1 MSADPSPRGAPAG
14 TSATDADPRPHV
26 VVLGAGFAGL
36 AAVRALRGAP
46 VRTTLVNRHSY
57 STFQPLLYQVATG
70 ALNPGDITYG
80 ARGFAADNG
89 AAFRRGTVELVDP
102 EARTVSLDVGPDL
115 HYDYLVIANGVTT
128 NYFGVPGAA
137 EHAYPIYTRAE
148 ALAVRDRMTGYL
160 ERIAATGERRGAS
173 VVVVGG
179 GATGVEMAG
188 TLAELRNSV
197 LPDRYPELDPTQTN
211 VVLVEMTDKILP
223 PFAPKLREYAAEQLR
238 ARGVELRLE
247 SAVKEVRPDCVL
259 LADGTRLEAQMTI
272 WATGVAAHDEVKK
285 WGLRQG
291 RSGRIV
297 VGGDLRVPD
306 HPEILVAGDSAL
318 IEDDPLPQLAQPA
331 LQTGQ
336 HAGRTIARLVA
347 GEPTER
353 FRYKDK
359 GTMAT
364 IGRGSAVADI
374 AHGPKLV
381 GVLAWL
387 TWMFVHIFA
396 LLGNRNRI
404 VVSLGLTFRYLA
416 QRRGVMVVGDPED
429 RSPSRPA

>member
-1 MSADPSPRGAPAG
+1 MTADLSTRGEPTG
-14 TSATDADPRPHV
+14 TSITDADPRPHV
-26 VVLGAGFAGL
+26 VVLGAGFAGI
-36 AAVRALRGAP
+36 AAVRALRKAP
-46 VRTTLVNRHSY
+46 VRVTLVDRHSY

-80 ARGFAADNG
+80 ARGFAAHTG
-89 AAFRRGTVELVDP
+89 ARFRKGEVLTIDP
-102 EARTVSLDVGPDL
+102 ETRTISLDLGPDL

-137 EHAYPIYTRAE
+137 ENAYPIYTRAE

-160 ERIAATGERRGAS
+160 DQIAATGERRGAS

-188 TLAELRNSV
+188 TLAELRNTV
-197 LPDRYPELDPTQTN
+197 LPDRYPELDPSEVN
-211 VVLVEMTDKILP
+211 VVLVEMTDKVLP
-223 PFAPKLREYAAEQLR
+223 PFAPRLREYAAAQLR

-247 SAVKEVRPDCVL
+247 AAVKEVRPDSVL
-259 LADGTRLEAQMTI
+259 LADGTELEAQMTV
-272 WATGVAAHDEVKK
+272 WATGVSAHERVKS

-291 RSGRIV
+291 KGGRIV
-297 VGGDLRVPD
+297 VGGDLRVPE
-306 HPEILVAGDSAL
+306 HPEILVAGDIGV

-331 LQTGQ
+331 LQSGA
-336 HAGRTIARLVA
+336 HAGRTIARLLA

-353 FRYKDK
+353 FHYKDK

-387 TWMFVHIFA
+387 IWMFVHVFA

-404 VVSLGLTFRYLA
+404 MVSLGLTFRYLA
-416 QRRGVMVVGDPED
+416 QRRGQMVVGDPG
-429 RSPSRPA
+429 

>member
-1 MSADPSPRGAPAG
+1 MTADPSSRDEPAG
-14 TSATDADPRPHV
+14 TSITDADPRPHV

-36 AAVRALRGAP
+36 SAVRALRKAP
-46 VRTTLVNRHSY
+46 VRVTLVDRHSY

-80 ARGFAADNG
+80 ARGFAARTG
-89 AAFRRGTVELVDP
+89 ASFRKGEVTTVDP
-102 EARTVSLDVGPDL
+102 GTRTVSLDVGPDL

-137 EHAYPIYTRAE
+137 EHAFPIYTRAE
-148 ALAVRDRMTGYL
+148 ALAVRDRMTGHL
-160 ERIAATGERRGAS
+160 DHIAATGEARGAA

-197 LPDRYPELDPTQTN
+197 LPSRYPELDPTEVH
-211 VVLVEMTDKILP
+211 VVLVEMTDKVLA
-223 PFAPKLREYAAEQLR
+223 PFAPRLREYAAQQLR
-238 ARGVELRLE
+238 ARGVELRLDA
-247 SAVKEVRPDCVL
+247 AVKEVRPDSVL
-259 LADGTRLEAQMTI
+259 LADGTELGAQMTV
-272 WATGVAAHDEVKK
+272 WATGVAAHDRVKS

-291 RSGRIV
+291 KGGRIV

-306 HPEILVAGDSAL
+306 HPEILVAGDIGV
-318 IEDDPLPQLAQPA
+318 IEDDALPQLAQPA
-331 LQTGQ
+331 LQTGG

-353 FRYKDK
+353 FHYKDK

-364 IGRGSAVADI
+364 IGRLSAVADI

-396 LLGNRNRI
+396 LLGHRNRI
-404 VVSLGLTFRYLA
+404 MVSLGLAFRYLA
-416 QRRGVMVVGDPED
+416 QRRGVMVVGDD
-429 RSPSRPA
+429 

>member
-1 MSADPSPRGAPAG
+1 MTADPSPRPQASG
-14 TSATDADPRPHV
+14 TSITNADPRPHV

-36 AAVRALRGAP
+36 AAVRALRGTP
-46 VRTTLVNRHSY
+46 VRVTLVDRHSY

-80 ARGFAADNG
+80 ARGFASHTG
-89 AAFRRGTVELVDP
+89 ARFRKGEVTTIDP

-115 HYDYLVIANGVTT
+115 HYDYLIIANGVTT

-137 EHAYPIYTRAE
+137 EHAFPIYTRAE
-148 ALAVRDRMTGYL
+148 ALAVRDRMTSYL
-160 ERIAATGERRGAS
+160 DHIAATGEARGAS

-188 TLAELRNSV
+188 TLAELRNTV
-197 LPDRYPELDPTQTN
+197 LPDRYPELDPAEVN

-238 ARGVELRLE
+238 RRGVELRLE
-247 SAVKEVRPDCVL
+247 AAVKEVRPDSVL
-259 LADGTRLEAQMTI
+259 LADGTELEAQMTV
-272 WATGVAAHDEVKK
+272 WATGVAAHERVKG
-285 WGLRQG
+285 WGLTQG
-291 RSGRIV
+291 RGGRIV
-297 VGGDLRVPD
+297 VGGDLRVPE
-306 HPEILVAGDSAL
+306 HPEILVAGD
-318 IEDDPLPQLAQPA
+318 IGVIDDDPLPQLAQPA
-331 LQTGQ
+331 IQTGQ
-336 HAGRTIARLVA
+336 HAARTIARVIA
-347 GEPTER
+347 GEPTTR

-387 TWMFVHIFA
+387 TWMLVHIFA
-396 LLGNRNRI
+396 LLGNRNR
-404 VVSLGLTFRYLA
+404 VFVTLGLAFRYLA
-416 QRRGVMVVGDPED
+416 QRRGQIVVGDDPG
-429 RSPSRPA
+429 

>member
-1 MSADPSPRGAPAG
+1 MTAEPS
-14 TSATDADPRPHV
+14 SLTDADPRPHV

-36 AAVRALRGAP
+36 SAVRSLRKAP
-46 VRTTLVNRHSY
+46 VKVTLVDRHSY

-80 ARGFAADNG
+80 ARGFAAHTG
-89 AAFRRGTVELVDP
+89 AYFRKGEVTTVDP
-102 EARTVSLDVGPDL
+102 ETRTISLDVGPDL

-137 EHAYPIYTRAE
+137 EHAFPIYTRGE
-148 ALAVRDRMTGYL
+148 ALAVRDRMTSYL
-160 ERIAATGERRGAS
+160 DHIAATGEARGAS

-188 TLAELRNSV
+188 TLAELRNTV
-197 LPDRYPELDPTQTN
+197 LPSRYPELDPGEVH
-211 VVLVEMTDKILP
+211 VVLVEMTDKVLP
-223 PFAPKLREYAAEQLR
+223 PFAPRLREYAAEQLR

-247 SAVKEVRPDCVL
+247 AAVKEVRPDSVL
-259 LADGTRLEAQMTI
+259 LADGTELDANMTV
-272 WATGVAAHDEVKK
+272 WATGVAAHERVKN

-291 RSGRIV
+291 KGGRIV

-306 HPEILVAGDSAL
+306 HPEILVAGDIGV
-318 IEDDPLPQLAQPA
+318 IEDDALPQLAQPA

-336 HAGRTIARLVA
+336 HAGRTIMHVLA

-353 FRYKDK
+353 FHYKDK

-364 IGRGSAVADI
+364 IGRLSAVADI

-396 LLGNRNRI
+396 LLGNRNR
-404 VVSLGLTFRYLA
+404 VFVTLGLAFRYLA
-416 QRRGVMVVGDPED
+416 QRRGVMVVGDDPG
-429 RSPSRPA
+429 

>member
-1 MSADPSPRGAPAG
+1 MSAVPSPRGQGTG
-14 TSATDADPRPHV
+14 TSTTDADPRPHV

-36 AAVRALRGAP
+36 AAVRELRQAP

-89 AAFRRGTVELVDP
+89 ASFRKGTVEIVDP

-197 LPDRYPELDPTQTN
+197 LPDRFPELDPAQTN
-211 VVLVEMTDKILP
+211 VVLVEMTDKVLAPFP
-223 PFAPKLREYAAEQLR
+223 PRLREYAAAQLR

-247 SAVKEVRPDCVL
+247 AAVKEVRPDCVL
-259 LADGTRLEAQMTI
+259 LADGTELEAQMTI
-272 WATGVAAHDEVKK
+272 WATGVAAHEQVKK

-291 RSGRIV
+291 RAGRIV
-297 VGGDLRVPD
+297 VGGDLRVPE

-318 IEDDPLPQLAQPA
+318 VEDDPLPQLAQPA

-387 TWMFVHIFA
+387 LWMFVHIFG

-429 RSPSRPA
+429 RS

>member
-1 MSADPSPRGAPAG
+1 MTADPSPRPQASG
-14 TSATDADPRPHV
+14 TSITDADPRPHV

-36 AAVRALRGAP
+36 AAVRSLRAAP
-46 VRTTLVNRHSY
+46 VRVTLVDRHSY

-80 ARGFAADNG
+80 ARGFAAHTG
-89 AAFRRGTVELVDP
+89 AAFRKGEVTTVDP

-115 HYDYLVIANGVTT
+115 HYDYLIIANGVTT

-137 EHAYPIYTRAE
+137 EHAFPIYTRAE
-148 ALAVRDRMTGYL
+148 ALAVRNRMTSYL
-160 ERIAATGERRGAS
+160 DHIAATGEARGAS

-188 TLAELRNSV
+188 TLAELRNTV
-197 LPDRYPELDPTQTN
+197 LPDRYPELDPNEVN

-223 PFAPKLREYAAEQLR
+223 PFAPKLREYAAGQLR

-247 SAVKEVRPDCVL
+247 TVVKEVRPDSVL
-259 LADGTRLEAQMTI
+259 LADGSELEAQMTV
-272 WATGVAAHDEVKK
+272 WATGVAAHERVKS

-291 RSGRIV
+291 RGGR
-297 VGGDLRVPD
+297 
-306 HPEILVAGDSAL
+306 ILVAGD
-318 IEDDPLPQLAQPA
+318 IGVIDDDPLPQLAQPA
-331 LQTGQ
+331 IQTGQ
-336 HAGRTIARLVA
+336 HAARTIARVIA
-347 GEPTER
+347 GEPTTR

-387 TWMFVHIFA
+387 TWMLVHIFA
-396 LLGNRNRI
+396 LLGNRNR
-404 VVSLGLTFRYLA
+404 VFVTLGLAYRYLA
-416 QRRGVMVVGDPED
+416 QRRGQMVVGDDPG
-429 RSPSRPA
+429 

>member
-1 MSADPSPRGAPAG
+1 MTADPSRRRQPG
-14 TSATDADPRPHV
+14 TSTTDADPRPHV

-36 AAVRALRGAP
+36 AAVRTLRKAP
-46 VRTTLVNRHSY
+46 VRVTLVDRHSY

-80 ARGFAADNG
+80 ARGFAAHTG
-89 AAFRRGTVELVDP
+89 ASFRKGEVMTVDP
-102 EARTVSLDVGPDL
+102 AARTVSLDVGPDL
-115 HYDYLVIANGVTT
+115 HYDYLIIANGVTT

-137 EHAYPIYTRAE
+137 EHAFPIYTRAE
-148 ALAVRDRMTGYL
+148 ALAVRDRMTSYL
-160 ERIAATGERRGAS
+160 DHIAATGEARGAS

-188 TLAELRNSV
+188 TLAELRNTV
-197 LPDRYPELDPTQTN
+197 LPDRYPELDPSEVH
-211 VVLVEMTDKILP
+211 VVLVEMTDKVLA
-223 PFAPKLREYAAEQLR
+223 PFAPRLRGYAARQLR

-247 SAVKEVRPDCVL
+247 AAVKEVRPDSVL
-259 LADGTRLEAQMTI
+259 LADGTELEAQMTV
-272 WATGVAAHDEVKK
+272 WATGVAAHEQVKN

-291 RSGRIV
+291 RGGRIV
-297 VGGDLRVPD
+297 VGGDLRVPE
-306 HPEILVAGDSAL
+306 HPEILVVGDIGV

-331 LQTGQ
+331 IQTGQ

-347 GEPTER
+347 GVPTER
-353 FRYKDK
+353 FRYRDK

-364 IGRGSAVADI
+364 VGRGSAVADI

-381 GVLAWL
+381 GLLAWL

-396 LLGNRNRI
+396 LLGNRNR
-404 VVSLGLTFRYLA
+404 VFVTLGLAFRYLA
-416 QRRGVMVVGDPED
+416 QRRGQMVVGDDPG
-429 RSPSRPA
+429 

>member
-1 MSADPSPRGAPAG
+1 MTADPSPRPQASG
-14 TSATDADPRPHV
+14 TSITNADPRPHV
-26 VVLGAGFAGL
+26 VVVGAGFAGL
-36 AAVRALRGAP
+36 AAVRALRGTD
-46 VRTTLVNRHSY
+46 VRVTLVDRHSY

-80 ARGFAADNG
+80 ARGFASHTG
-89 AAFRRGTVELVDP
+89 ASFRKGEVTTVDP

-137 EHAYPIYTRAE
+137 EHAFPIYTRAE
-148 ALAVRDRMTGYL
+148 ALAVRDRMTSYL
-160 ERIAATGERRGAS
+160 DRIAATGEARGAS

-188 TLAELRNSV
+188 TLAELRNTV
-197 LPDRYPELDPTQTN
+197 LPDRYPELDPAQVN
-211 VVLVEMTDKILP
+211 VVLVEMTDKVLA

-238 ARGVELRLE
+238 RRGVELRLE
-247 SAVKEVRPDCVL
+247 AAVKEVRPDSVL
-259 LADGTRLEAQMTI
+259 LADGTELEAQMTV
-272 WATGVAAHDEVKK
+272 WATGVSAHERVKT
-285 WGLRQG
+285 WGLTQG
-291 RSGRIV
+291 RGGRIV
-297 VGGDLRVPD
+297 VGGDLRVPE
-306 HPEILVAGDSAL
+306 HPEILVAGD
-318 IEDDPLPQLAQPA
+318 IGVIDDDPLPQLAQPA
-331 LQTGQ
+331 IQTGQ
-336 HAGRTIARLVA
+336 HAARTIAAVIA
-347 GEPTER
+347 GEPTTR

-387 TWMFVHIFA
+387 TWMLVHIFA
-396 LLGNRNRI
+396 LLGNRNR
-404 VVSLGLTFRYLA
+404 VFVTLGLAFRYLA
-416 QRRGVMVVGDPED
+416 QRRGQIVVGDDPG
-429 RSPSRPA
+429 

>member
-1 MSADPSPRGAPAG
+1 MTADPSRRQQPG
-14 TSATDADPRPHV
+14 TSTTGADPRPHV

-36 AAVRALRGAP
+36 AAVRTLRKAP
-46 VRTTLVNRHSY
+46 VRVTLVDRHSY

-80 ARGFAADNG
+80 ARGFAAHTG
-89 AAFRRGTVELVDP
+89 ASFRKGEVTTVDP
-102 EARTVSLDVGPDL
+102 AARTVSLDVGPDL

-137 EHAYPIYTRAE
+137 EHAFPIYTRAE
-148 ALAVRDRMTGYL
+148 ALAVRDRMTSYL
-160 ERIAATGERRGAS
+160 DHIAATGEARGAS

-188 TLAELRNSV
+188 TLAELRNTM
-197 LPDRYPELDPTQTN
+197 LPDRYPELDPSEVH
-211 VVLVEMTDKILP
+211 VVLVEMTDTVLA
-223 PFAPKLREYAAEQLR
+223 PFAPRLREYAARQLR

-247 SAVKEVRPDCVL
+247 AAVKEVRPGSVL
-259 LADGTRLEAQMTI
+259 LADGTELEAQMTV
-272 WATGVAAHDEVKK
+272 WATGVAAHEQVKS

-291 RSGRIV
+291 RGGRIV
-297 VGGDLRVPD
+297 VGGDLRVPE
-306 HPEILVAGDSAL
+306 HPEILVVGDIGV

-331 LQTGQ
+331 IQTGQ

-347 GEPTER
+347 GAPTER
-353 FRYKDK
+353 FRYRDK

-364 IGRGSAVADI
+364 VGRGAAVADI

-381 GVLAWL
+381 GLLAWL

-396 LLGNRNRI
+396 LLGNRNR
-404 VVSLGLTFRYLA
+404 VFVTLGLAFRYFA
-416 QRRGVMVVGDPED
+416 QRRGQMVVGDDPG
-429 RSPSRPA
+429 

>member
-1 MSADPSPRGAPAG
+1 MTTDLSTRGEPTG
-14 TSATDADPRPHV
+14 TSITDADPRPHV

-36 AAVRALRGAP
+36 AAVRALRKAP
-46 VRTTLVNRHSY
+46 VRVTLVDRHSY

-80 ARGFAADNG
+80 ARGFAAHTG
-89 AAFRRGTVELVDP
+89 ARFRKGEVLTIDP
-102 EARTVSLDVGPDL
+102 ETRTISLDLGPDL

-137 EHAYPIYTRAE
+137 ENAYPIYTRAE

-160 ERIAATGERRGAS
+160 DQIAATGERRGAS

-188 TLAELRNSV
+188 TLAELRNTV
-197 LPDRYPELDPTQTN
+197 LPDRYPELDPSEVN
-211 VVLVEMTDKILP
+211 VVLVEMTDKVLP
-223 PFAPKLREYAAEQLR
+223 PFAPRLREYAATQLR

-247 SAVKEVRPDCVL
+247 AAVKEVRPDSVL
-259 LADGTRLEAQMTI
+259 LADGTELEAQMTV
-272 WATGVAAHDEVKK
+272 WATGVAAHERVKS

-291 RSGRIV
+291 KGGRIV
-297 VGGDLRVPD
+297 VGGDLRVPE
-306 HPEILVAGDSAL
+306 HPEILVAGDIGV

-331 LQTGQ
+331 LQSGG
-336 HAGRTIARLVA
+336 HAGRTIARLLA

-353 FRYKDK
+353 FHYKDK

-387 TWMFVHIFA
+387 IWMFVHVFA

-404 VVSLGLTFRYLA
+404 MVSLGLTFRYLA
-416 QRRGVMVVGDPED
+416 QRRGQMVVGDPG
-429 RSPSRPA
+429 

>member
-1 MSADPSPRGAPAG
+1 MTADPSTRGEPTG
-14 TSATDADPRPHV
+14 TSITDADPRPHV

-36 AAVRALRGAP
+36 AAVRALRKAP
-46 VRTTLVNRHSY
+46 VRVTLVDRHSY

-80 ARGFAADNG
+80 ARGFAAHTG
-89 AAFRRGTVELVDP
+89 ARFRKGEVLTIDP
-102 EARTVSLDVGPDL
+102 DTRTISLDLGPDL

-137 EHAYPIYTRAE
+137 ENAYPIYTRAE

-160 ERIAATGERRGAS
+160 DHIAATGERRGAS

-188 TLAELRNSV
+188 TLAELRNTV
-197 LPDRYPELDPTQTN
+197 LPDRYPELDPSEVN
-211 VVLVEMTDKILP
+211 VVLVEMTDRVLP
-223 PFAPKLREYAAEQLR
+223 PFAPRLREYAAAQLR

-247 SAVKEVRPDCVL
+247 AAVKEVRPDSVL
-259 LADGTRLEAQMTI
+259 LADGTELEAQMTV
-272 WATGVAAHDEVKK
+272 WATGVSAHERVKS

-291 RSGRIV
+291 KGGRIV
-297 VGGDLRVPD
+297 VGGDLRVPE
-306 HPEILVAGDSAL
+306 HPEILVAGDIGV

-331 LQTGQ
+331 LQSGG
-336 HAGRTIARLVA
+336 HAGRTIARLLA

-353 FRYKDK
+353 FHYKDK

-387 TWMFVHIFA
+387 IWMFVHVFA

-404 VVSLGLTFRYLA
+404 MVSLGLTFRYLA
-416 QRRGVMVVGDPED
+416 QRRGQMVVGDPG
-429 RSPSRPA
+429 

>member
-1 MSADPSPRGAPAG
+1 MTADPSPAG
-14 TSATDADPRPHV
+14 TSITADPRPHV

-36 AAVRALRGAP
+36 GAVRALRKAP
-46 VRTTLVNRHSY
+46 VRVTLVDRHSY

-80 ARGFAADNG
+80 ARGFAARMS
-89 AAFRRGTVELVDP
+89 AHFRKGEVTTIDP
-102 EARTVSLDVGPDL
+102 ATRTIGLSVGPDL

-160 ERIAATGERRGAS
+160 DHIAATGERRGAS

-188 TLAELRNSV
+188 TLAELRNTV
-197 LPDRYPELDPTQTN
+197 LPDRYPELDPSEVH
-211 VVLVEMTDKILP
+211 VVLVEMTDKVLA
-223 PFAPKLREYAAEQLR
+223 PFAPRLRDYAAEQLR

-247 SAVKEVRPDCVL
+247 AAVKEVRPDSVL
-259 LADGTRLEAQMTI
+259 LADGTVLEAQMTV
-272 WATGVAAHDEVKK
+272 WATGVAAHERVKD

-291 RSGRIV
+291 KGGRII
-297 VGGDLRVPD
+297 VGGDLRVPEY
-306 HPEILVAGDSAL
+306 PEILVAGDIGV

-331 LQTGQ
+331 LQTGG
-336 HAGRTIARLVA
+336 HAGRTIARILA

-353 FRYKDK
+353 FHYKDK

-364 IGRGSAVADI
+364 IGRGSAVADV

-387 TWMFVHIFA
+387 MWMFVHVFA

-404 VVSLGLTFRYLA
+404 MVSLGLTFRYLA
-416 QRRGVMVVGDPED
+416 QRRGVMVVGDPG
-429 RSPSRPA
+429 

>member
-1 MSADPSPRGAPAG
+1 
-14 TSATDADPRPHV
+14 
-26 VVLGAGFAGL
+26 
-36 AAVRALRGAP
+36 VR
-46 VRTTLVNRHSY
+46 VTLVDRNIY

-80 ARGFAADNG
+80 ARGFAAHTG
-89 AAFRRGTVELVDP
+89 ARFRKGEVCTVDP

-137 EHAYPIYTRAE
+137 EHAFPIYTRAE

-160 ERIAATGERRGAS
+160 DHIAATGEARGAS

-188 TLAELRNSV
+188 TLAELRNTV
-197 LPDRYPELDPTQTN
+197 LPDRYPELDPSEVN

-223 PFAPKLREYAAEQLR
+223 PFAPKLREYAAQQLR

-247 SAVKEVRPDCVL
+247 AAVKEVRPDSVL
-259 LADGTRLEAQMTI
+259 LADGSELEAQMTV
-272 WATGVAAHDEVKK
+272 WATGVAAHDRVKS

-291 RSGRIV
+291 RGGRIV
-297 VGGDLRVPD
+297 VGGDLRVPE
-306 HPEILVAGDSAL
+306 HPEILVAGDIGV

-331 LQTGQ
+331 IQTGQ
-336 HAGRTIARLVA
+336 HAARTIAHVIA

-353 FRYKDK
+353 FRYRDK

-381 GVLAWL
+381 GLLAWL
-387 TWMFVHIFA
+387 TWMLVHIFA
-396 LLGNRNRI
+396 LLGNRNR
-404 VVSLGLTFRYLA
+404 VFVTLGLAFRYLA
-416 QRRGVMVVGDPED
+416 QRRGQIVVGDDPG
-429 RSPSRPA
+429 

>member
-1 MSADPSPRGAPAG
+1 MTADPSSRDEPAG
-14 TSATDADPRPHV
+14 TSITDVDPRPHV

-36 AAVRALRGAP
+36 SAVRALQQAP
-46 VRTTLVNRHSY
+46 VRVTLVDRHSY

-80 ARGFAADNG
+80 ARGFAAQTG
-89 AAFRRGTVELVDP
+89 ALFRKGEVTTVDP
-102 EARTVSLDVGPDL
+102 ESRTVSLDVGPDL

-137 EHAYPIYTRAE
+137 EHAFPIYTRAE
-148 ALAVRDRMTGYL
+148 ALAVRDRMTGHL
-160 ERIAATGERRGAS
+160 DHIAATGQARGAS

-197 LPDRYPELDPTQTN
+197 LPSRYPELDPDEVH
-211 VVLVEMTDKILP
+211 VVLVEMTDKVLP
-223 PFAPKLREYAAEQLR
+223 PFAPRLRAYAAEQLR

-247 SAVKEVRPDCVL
+247 AAVKEVRPDTVL
-259 LADGTRLEAQMTI
+259 LADGTELPAQMTV
-272 WATGVAAHDEVKK
+272 WATGVAAHERVKS
-285 WGLRQG
+285 WGLPQG
-291 RSGRIV
+291 KGGRIV

-306 HPEILVAGDSAL
+306 HPEILVAGD
-318 IEDDPLPQLAQPA
+318 IGVIDDDELPQLAQPA
-331 LQTGQ
+331 LQTGR
-336 HAGRTIARLVA
+336 HAGRTITRLVA

-353 FRYKDK
+353 FHYKDK

-364 IGRGSAVADI
+364 IGRLSAVADI

-404 VVSLGLTFRYLA
+404 MVSLGLAFRYLA
-416 QRRGVMVVGDPED
+416 QRRGVMVVGDD
-429 RSPSRPA
+429 

>member
-1 MSADPSPRGAPAG
+1 MTADLSTRGEPSG
-14 TSATDADPRPHV
+14 TSITDADPRPHV
-26 VVLGAGFAGL
+26 VVLGAGFAGI
-36 AAVRALRGAP
+36 AAVRALRKAP
-46 VRTTLVNRHSY
+46 VRVTLVDRHSY

-80 ARGFAADNG
+80 ARGFAAHTG
-89 AAFRRGTVELVDP
+89 ARFRKGEVLTIDP
-102 EARTVSLDVGPDL
+102 ETRTISLDLGPDL

-137 EHAYPIYTRAE
+137 ENAYPIYTRAE

-160 ERIAATGERRGAS
+160 DQIAATGERRGAS

-188 TLAELRNSV
+188 TLAELRNTV
-197 LPDRYPELDPTQTN
+197 LPDRYPELDPSEVN
-211 VVLVEMTDKILP
+211 VVLVEMTDKVLP
-223 PFAPKLREYAAEQLR
+223 PFAPRLREYAAAQLR

-247 SAVKEVRPDCVL
+247 AAVKEVRPDSVL
-259 LADGTRLEAQMTI
+259 LADGTELEAQMTV
-272 WATGVAAHDEVKK
+272 WATGVSAHERVKS

-291 RSGRIV
+291 KGGRIV
-297 VGGDLRVPD
+297 VGGDLRVPE
-306 HPEILVAGDSAL
+306 HPEILVAGDIGV

-331 LQTGQ
+331 LQSGA
-336 HAGRTIARLVA
+336 HAGRTIARLLA

-353 FRYKDK
+353 FHYKDK

-374 AHGPKLV
+374 AHGPKVV

-387 TWMFVHIFA
+387 IWMFVHVFA

-404 VVSLGLTFRYLA
+404 MVSLGLTFRYLA
-416 QRRGVMVVGDPED
+416 QRRGQMVVGDPG
-429 RSPSRPA
+429 